1 MTSWGLVVAEG
12 GRSCAPSSKTR
23 GGELQIGSE
32 VKRAIS
38 AIGGEANGMFGSGL
52 CDTIVAIDRQPA
64 SQMLR
69 REIRMIVCNP
79 DHTIKACLAPIRL
92 SNHQANQR
100 TFDFRHPVRYTIY
113 PLAASTRT
121 RSKVYTKSETH
132 TKRKTHEKSTT
143 TMLHL

>member
-32 VKRAIS
+32 VKRTIS

-64 SQMLR
+64 AQ
-69 REIRMIVCNP
+69 CC
-79 DHTIKACLAPIRL
+79 T
-92 SNHQANQR
+92 
-100 TFDFRHPVRYTIY
+100 
-113 PLAASTRT
+113 
-121 RSKVYTKSETH
+121 
-132 TKRKTHEKSTT
+132 EKYG
-143 TMLHL
+143 